1 MHELEGTT
9 AVVTDAGSLLTNWGL
24 HPDRVAAKVVDAIR
38 GRRFRV
44 FAHPD
49 WKRVLHDRVEA
60 LANHGSPGEGFGG

>member
-1 MHELEGTT
+1 
-9 AVVTDAGSLLTNWGL
+9 
-24 HPDRVAAKVVDAIR
+24 VAAKVVDAIR